1 MVVGVTVAVVTVPVV
16 TVAVVT
22 VAVVTVAD
30 TDDRCQHHRQTWLR
44 RWARHTDRDIVVT
57 LISRFGPCCSVSQK
71 RGRRN
76 VGNNNRSDEIDSL
89 PAALELINTVDD
101 PEHKVAFLKDVV
113 STLVEEVLELR
124 KKVAELGG

>member
-1 MVVGVTVAVVTVPVV
+1 MVAVVAVVTVVGGTVV
-16 TVAVVT
+16 GVT

-30 TDDRCQHHRQTWLR
+30 TDDRCQRHPPTRLR

-57 LISRFGPCCSVSQK
+57 LISRFGLCCSVFQK
-71 RGRRN
+71 PGRRS
-76 VGNNNRSDEIDSL
+76 VGDNNRSDEIDSL